1 MADRFWRRLPVFAP
15 LTNAWTHRQLIR
27 KFVVREIVGRYRGSI
42 GGLSWS
48 LVQPMAML
56 VVYTFV
62 FSVVFKAR
70 WTAQN
75 EVAGVSFAVVLFVGL
90 IVQGL
95 FAECIGRAPGLIVSN
110 ATFVK
115 KVVFPIEIL
124 PVVAMGSAL
133 FHSLVSFGVLFIAMM
148 IAGNPFHWTIL
159 LTPLVLA
166 PFLLLVLGLTW
177 FLAAL
182 GVFLRDIG
190 QMIGLLVTALMFL
203 SPIFYPMSAIPEAYR
218 TLILLN
224 PLTFPVEQARDV
236 LVWGRM
242 PSWSGLALYTA
253 ISWTVAVA
261 GFAWFQRIRKGFAD
275 VL

>member
-1 MADRFWRRLPVFAP
+1 MADSFKNGWLALAP
-15 LTNAWTHRQLIR
+15 FKNAWSHRQLVR
-27 KFVVREIVGRYRGSI
+27 RFVGREVVGRYRGSI

-56 VVYTFV
+56 LVYTFV

-75 EVAGVSFAVVLFVGL
+75 EIAGVSFAVVLFVGL
-90 IVQGL
+90 IVQGI
-95 FAECIGRAPGLIVSN
+95 FAECIGRAPGLIVSH

-115 KVVFPIEIL
+115 KVIFPIEIL

-133 FHSLVSFGVLFIAMM
+133 FHSLVSFVVLFFAML
-148 IAGNPFHWTIL
+148 IAGNAFHWTIIL
-159 LTPLVLA
+159 IPLVLA
-166 PFLLLVLGLTW
+166 PFLLMTLGLSW

-190 QMIGLLVTALMFL
+190 QMIGLLVTALLFL
-203 SPIFYPMSAIPEAYR
+203 SPVFYPLSAIPESYR
-218 TLILLN
+218 IFLMLN
-224 PLTFPVEQARDV
+224 PITFPVEQARDV
-236 LVWGRM
+236 LIWGKM
-242 PSWSGLALYTA
+242 PSWSGLALYSVV
-253 ISWTVAVA
+253 SWAVAVL

>member
-1 MADRFWRRLPVFAP
+1 MADRFWRRLPFLAP
-15 LTNAWTHRQLIR
+15 VTNAWTHRQLIR
-27 KFVVREIVGRYRGSI
+27 RFVRREIVGRYRGSI

-56 VVYTFV
+56 VIYTFV

-70 WTAQN
+70 WAAQN

-95 FAECIGRAPGLIVSN
+95 FAECIGRAPGLIVSH

-133 FHSLVSFGVLFIAMM
+133 FHSFVSFIVLFLAMLL
-148 IAGNPFHWTIL
+148 AGNPFHWTIL
-159 LTPLVLA
+159 LMPVVLA
-166 PFLLLVLGLTW
+166 PFLLLTLGLSW

-190 QMIGLLVTALMFL
+190 QMIGLLVTALLFL
-203 SPIFYPMSAIPEAYR
+203 SPVFYPLSAIPESYR
-218 TLILLN
+218 AIVLLN

-236 LVWGRM
+236 LIWGKM
-242 PSWSGLALYTA
+242 PSWSGLAVYSA
-253 ISWTVAVA
+253 VSWIVAVG

>member
-1 MADRFWRRLPVFAP
+1 MADRLWDGWLVLAP
-15 LTNAWTHRQLIR
+15 FRNAWSHRQLIR
-27 KFVVREIVGRYRGSI
+27 RFVAREIVGRYRGSI

-56 VVYTFV
+56 LVYTFV
-62 FSVVFKAR
+62 FSVVFRAR

-90 IVQGL
+90 IVQGV
-95 FAECIGRAPGLIVSN
+95 FAECIGRAPGLIVSQAN
-110 ATFVK
+110 FVK

-133 FHSLVSFGVLFIAMM
+133 FHSLVSFGVLFLAMLVL
-148 IAGNPFHWTIL
+148 GNPFHWTIL
-159 LTPLVLA
+159 LIPLVLA
-166 PFLLLVLGLTW
+166 PFLLLTLGLSW

-182 GVFLRDIG
+182 GVFLRDIS
-190 QMIGLLVTALMFL
+190 QMIGLLVTALLFL
-203 SPIFYPMSAIPEAYR
+203 SPVFYPLTAIPDAYR
-218 TLILLN
+218 PFLMLN

-236 LVWGRM
+236 LIWGKT
-242 PSWSGLALYTA
+242 PAWGGLAIYSA
-253 ISWTVAVA
+253 VSWAVAVL